1 MKQKARI
8 LIVDDDVD
16 LVTVM
21 RGALESK
28 AYEVIVAYNG
38 KEGLEKAK
46 KEKPDLVILDILMPV
61 MDGFT
66 FADLFNKEP
75 SLAKIPVIAL
85 TSFSESL
92 GQPFPF
98 EVCEYIAKPLKP
110 KDLIAKVEE
119 RLKRGSSQT

>member
-1 MKQKARI
+1 MKQKPKI
-8 LIVDDDVD
+8 LVVDDDVE

-21 RGALESK
+21 KGALESK
-28 AYEVIVAYNG
+28 SYEVIVAYNG

-61 MDGFT
+61 MDGWS
-66 FADLFNKEP
+66 FANQFNKEP
-75 SLAKIPVIAL
+75 SLAKTPVLAL

-98 EVCEYIAKPLKP
+98 EVCEYIRKPLKP
-110 KDLIAKVEE
+110 KELIAKVEE
-119 RLKRGSSQT
+119 HLRRRSSST

>member
-1 MKQKARI
+1 MKQKPKI
-8 LIVDDDVD
+8 LVVDDDAE

-21 RGALESK
+21 KGALESK
-28 AYEVIVAYNG
+28 SYDVIVAFNG

-61 MDGFT
+61 MDGFM
-66 FADLFNKEP
+66 FADLFNKDP
-75 SLAKIPVIAL
+75 SLAKTPVIAL

-98 EVCEYIAKPLKP
+98 EVCEYVLKPLKP
-110 KDLIAKVEE
+110 KELIAKVEDH
-119 RLKRGSSQT
+119 LKKRGSQT